1 MDRGYD
7 SNEIHRIIREELI
20 ADSIIPPRSW
30 NNEFI
35 VGNYRQE
42 MLNRTDDPRY
52 RKRQIVDTRFSVLKR
67 KFGGDLKARIFLIQ
81 RKEIASG
88 RGAEIA
94 GRFHETGPG

>member
-88 RGAEIA
+88 WGAEMA